1 MAKGR
6 GLLSSKI
13 ARGVVVGLGAAILG
27 LALLFT
33 GILDSLED
41 TTWDLRV
48 RLLTQESSA
57 TDDIVLILVDQAD
70 LDRVIENYA
79 ISWPWP
85 RSVYSYIVDF
95 CREAGV
101 ASLTFDVILQDQGVA
116 GPPDDNV
123 LLASAELMERFVY
136 ATQLDMVPD
145 NPNDW
150 PDYMPRPKIQV
161 LGEDALSPSV
171 WDDMQF
177 NRAAFPHLDVT
188 ALNAGIGFVNGD
200 NDDDGVYRHYRLLN
214 FHGDQPVPSL
224 ALAAFAA
231 QGDDSLIIE
240 YGKGSIT
247 VNGIEFPIDENG
259 DVLLRFTT
267 PGDIDYLD
275 NPEAIVPMHQ
285 AYSAW
290 DILQSSIALQ
300 GGEEPIIDPADLEG
314 KFVLFGLSAAG
325 LFDLRPTSV
334 DPRAPGVT
342 VHATMLDNLLS
353 GEVMREFPL
362 AATAILLIL
371 VTVGAAVAATYVS
384 KTISELLLMVGFLA
398 IPFLL
403 AGGGY
408 LLGFWFQFVVMLITV
423 FLGLIGANVA
433 NYATEGAAK
442 REIRGMFGRYLSPAV
457 ISQLEENPE
466 AAGLGGKEAD
476 ITIFFSDIQKFSVIA
491 TKLDADV
498 LVNFLNLYLTP
509 MTNVILDEGGG
520 IDKYEGD
527 AIIAQWGAPIE
538 HADHGQRGLRSLV
551 RCQTVLDELRPQLRE
566 EFGVEV
572 FQRIGMSSGLA
583 IVGNMGSDLR
593 FDYTMIG
600 KAVNLAARLEGAN
613 KAFGTYSMV
622 SEYTIDKAGGIGA
635 LRQIGIAVR
644 ELGYIAVVGMENEP
658 LRVYEPME
666 LAAREK
672 RSGVIGAYE
681 QGVELFQAGKFAD
694 AKTIFE
700 RLAEEDPAAASYV
713 PRCDSLM
720 ATPPEDW
727 NGVWV
732 LTEKG

>member
-6 GLLSSKI
+6 GFLSSKVV
-13 ARGVVVGLGAAILG
+13 RGVVVGLGAAILG
-27 LALLFT
+27 LALLLT

-48 RLLTQESSA
+48 RLLTRESSA
-57 TDDIVLILVDQAD
+57 TDDVVLILVDQAD
-70 LDRVIENYA
+70 LDKVIENYV

-95 CREAGV
+95 CQAANV
-101 ASLTFDVILQDQGVA
+101 ASLTFDLILQDQGF
-116 GPPDDNV
+116 GGTLDDNV
-123 LLASAELMERFVY
+123 LLASAEFMERFVY
-136 ATQLDMVPD
+136 ATQLDRIVD

-150 PDYMPRPKIQV
+150 PEYMPKPEIQV
-161 LGEDALSPSV
+161 SGIDALSPSV

-177 NRAAFPHLDVT
+177 NRAAFPHQDVT

-214 FHGDQPVPSL
+214 FHGGQPVPSL

-231 QGDDSLIIE
+231 RTDDSLIIE
-240 YGKGSIT
+240 YGRRSVT
-247 VNGIEFPIDENG
+247 VNGTEFPIDENG

-267 PGDIDYLD
+267 PGDIDYLN
-275 NPEAIVPMHQ
+275 NPEAVVPMHV

-290 DILQSSIALQ
+290 DILQSSIALLE
-300 GGEEPIIDPADLEG
+300 GSEPMIDPADLEG
-314 KFVLFGLSAAG
+314 KYVLFGLSAAG

-353 GEVMREFPL
+353 GEVMRDFSMW
-362 AATAILLIL
+362 ATAVLLVL
-371 VTVGAAVAATYVS
+371 VTVGAALAATYAS
-384 KTISELLLMVGFLA
+384 KPISELFLMLGFLA
-398 IPFLL
+398 IPIAL

-408 LLGFWFQFVVMLITV
+408 LLGFWFQFVVMLIAV
-423 FLGLIGANVA
+423 FVALAAANVA

-442 REIRGMFGRYLSPAV
+442 RQIRGMFGRYLSPEV

-466 AAGLGGKEAD
+466 AAGLGGKEAELS
-476 ITIFFSDIQKFSVIA
+476 IFFSDIQKFSVIA
-491 TKLDADV
+491 TELGPEE
-498 LVNFLNLYLTP
+498 LVSFLNLYLTP
-509 MTNVILDEGGG
+509 MTNVILEEGGG
-520 IDKYEGD
+520 SDKYEGD

-538 HADHGQRGLRSLV
+538 HADHAQRGLRSV
-551 RCQTVLDELRPQLRE
+551 VKCQTVLDELRPELRE
-566 EFGVEV
+566 QFGVEV
-572 FQRIGMSSGLA
+572 YQRIGMSSGPA
-583 IVGNMGSDLR
+583 IVGNMGSELR

-622 SEYTIDKAGGIGA
+622 SEYTIDKAGGIDA
-635 LRQIGIAVR
+635 LRQIGVAVR

-666 LAAREK
+666 PAEYEK
-672 RSGVIGAYE
+672 RSGALKAYE
-681 QGVELFQAGKFAD
+681 QGLKLFQAGQFAD
-694 AKTIFE
+694 ARPIFE
-700 RLAEEDPAAASYV
+700 RLAEADPAAVSYV
-713 PRCDSLM
+713 PRCDTLI
-720 ATPPEDW
+720 ANPPTDW
-727 NGVWV
+727 IGVWV